1 MNKQKVEFLK
11 KSIENTIKKMTNM
24 SEIEA
29 VFLFGS
35 AANHNIENINRN
47 SDLDLMILVKN
58 NFDDICEDDFES
70 LLKKELEL
78 DKTLIDVEL
87 DLTIYNMKKFNELLT
102 SGALF
107 MLHLSNDAIMLYSS
121 NHLTKEPYF
130 KELNK
135 FNGLFEDIFLYR
147 RMLNSLSRSIEK
159 NGVNFF
165 DLSILG
171 MITRNTLIIANYYK
185 YKNETKFDKFE
196 VFKILDPQKT
206 SITMREYEEILHY
219 KSYYNRNVPIIDL
232 PDLKHTKILINNVLN
247 LILQV
252 QEDLGAV
259 DAIDRLYY
267 ILDDSNT
274 RNLYSTFEFF
284 CDFDR
289 ALYMNL
295 RKYLKNEYEIDLHSL
310 KSKYLKSLKSKYS
323 DDKLISLTIN
333 LSEYEKQL
341 KKYSSNYTIYNSNET
356 EIYKISENGMEFTD
370 DFKTVLKEYRFIWK
384 KYISTIEHM

>member
-1 MNKQKVEFLK
+1 
-11 KSIENTIKKMTNM
+11 M

-29 VFLFGS
+29 IFLFGS
-35 AANHNIENINRN
+35 TANHNIENINRN

-58 NFDDICEDDFES
+58 NFDDICEDEFEL
-70 LLKKELEL
+70 LLKNELKNEKSIYKL
-78 DKTLIDVEL
+78 DKTLIDIEL

-247 LILQV
+247 LILQI

-259 DAIDRLYY
+259 DAIDRLYF

-323 DDKLISLTIN
+323 NDKLISLTIN
-333 LSEYEKQL
+333 LSEYEK
-341 KKYSSNYTIYNSNET
+341 
-356 EIYKISENGMEFTD
+356 
-370 DFKTVLKEYRFIWK
+370 
-384 KYISTIEHM
+384 

>member
-1 MNKQKVEFLK
+1 
-11 KSIENTIKKMTNM
+11 
-24 SEIEA
+24 
-29 VFLFGS
+29 
-35 AANHNIENINRN
+35 
-47 SDLDLMILVKN
+47 
-58 NFDDICEDDFES
+58 
-70 LLKKELEL
+70 
-78 DKTLIDVEL
+78 
-87 DLTIYNMKKFNELLT
+87 
-102 SGALF
+102 
-107 MLHLSNDAIMLYSS
+107 
-121 NHLTKEPYF
+121 
-130 KELNK
+130 
-135 FNGLFEDIFLYR
+135 
-147 RMLNSLSRSIEK
+147 
-159 NGVNFF
+159 
-165 DLSILG
+165 

-196 VFKILDPQKT
+196 VFKILDSQKT

-323 DDKLISLTIN
+323 NDKLISLTIN
-333 LSEYEKQL
+333 LSEHEKQL

-370 DFKTVLKEYRFIWK
+370 EFKTVLKEYRFIWK
-384 KYISTIEHM
+384 KYISTI

>member
-1 MNKQKVEFLK
+1 
-11 KSIENTIKKMTNM
+11 MTNM

-29 VFLFGS
+29 IFLFGS
-35 AANHNIENINRN
+35 TANHNIENINRN

-58 NFDDICEDDFES
+58 NFDDICEDEFEL
-70 LLKKELEL
+70 LLKNELKNEKSIYKL
-78 DKTLIDVEL
+78 DKTLIDIEL

-247 LILQV
+247 LILQI

-259 DAIDRLYY
+259 DAIDRLYF

-323 DDKLISLTIN
+323 NDKLISLTIN
-333 LSEYEKQL
+333 LSEYEK
-341 KKYSSNYTIYNSNET
+341 
-356 EIYKISENGMEFTD
+356 
-370 DFKTVLKEYRFIWK
+370 
-384 KYISTIEHM
+384 

>member
-1 MNKQKVEFLK
+1 
-11 KSIENTIKKMTNM
+11 MTNM

-29 VFLFGS
+29 IFLSGS
-35 AANHNIENINRN
+35 TANHNIENINRN

-58 NFDDICEDDFES
+58 NFDDICEDEFEL
-70 LLKKELEL
+70 LLKNELKNEKSIYKL
-78 DKTLIDVEL
+78 DKTLIDIEL

-247 LILQV
+247 LILQI

-259 DAIDRLYY
+259 DAIDRLYF

-323 DDKLISLTIN
+323 NDKLISLTIN
-333 LSEYEKQL
+333 LSEYEK
-341 KKYSSNYTIYNSNET
+341 
-356 EIYKISENGMEFTD
+356 
-370 DFKTVLKEYRFIWK
+370 
-384 KYISTIEHM
+384 